1 MKKFLKKLIIFL
13 FLLFNIIL
21 LLLKLYLIMNKKSN
35 LIGKKSFPSNTL
47 ESAINLV
54 KFGNND

>member
-1 MKKFLKKLIIFL
+1 
-13 FLLFNIIL
+13 
-21 LLLKLYLIMNKKSN
+21 MNKKSN